1 MINAESGKAQKSR
14 RIIRQ
19 GDEMMGLVDKLLA
32 WAVFGFLALVMIMSL
47 CMIIYY
53 GQMIF
58 SEIRYEKERRM
69 KDINENKA
77 TTSENSG
84 VDDKQ

>member
-1 MINAESGKAQKSR
+1 
-14 RIIRQ
+14 
-19 GDEMMGLVDKLLA
+19 MGLVDKLLA
-32 WAVFGFLALVMIMSL
+32 WAIFGFLELVMIMSL

-69 KDINENKA
+69 QDVNEKAA

-84 VDDKQ
+84 AEDKQ

>member
-1 MINAESGKAQKSR
+1 
-14 RIIRQ
+14 
-19 GDEMMGLVDKLLA
+19 MGLVDKLHA
-32 WAVFGFLALVMIMSL
+32 WAIFGFLALDMIMSL

-69 KDINENKA
+69 KDINEKA
-77 TTSENSG
+77 ATASEKCD
-84 VDDKQ
+84 VDDEK

>member
-1 MINAESGKAQKSR
+1 
-14 RIIRQ
+14 
-19 GDEMMGLVDKLLA
+19 MGLVDKLLA
-32 WAVFGFLALVMIMSL
+32 WAVFGFLALVMILSL

-69 KDINENKA
+69 QNIDEKAA

>member
-1 MINAESGKAQKSR
+1 
-14 RIIRQ
+14 
-19 GDEMMGLVDKLLA
+19 MGLVDKLLA
-32 WAVFGFLALVMIMSL
+32 WAIFGFLALVMIMSL

-69 KDINENKA
+69 KNINEKAA
-77 TTSENSG
+77 TTSEKRNA
-84 VDDKQ
+84 DDE

>member
-1 MINAESGKAQKSR
+1 
-14 RIIRQ
+14 
-19 GDEMMGLVDKLLA
+19 MGLVDKLLA

-69 KDINENKA
+69 KNIDEKTA
-77 TTSENSG
+77 TTSENRS

>member
-1 MINAESGKAQKSR
+1 
-14 RIIRQ
+14 
-19 GDEMMGLVDKLLA
+19 MGLVDKLLA
-32 WAVFGFLALVMIMSL
+32 WAIFGFLALVMIMSL

-69 KDINENKA
+69 KDINNKAA
-77 TTSENSG
+77 TTSEKRD

>member
-1 MINAESGKAQKSR
+1 
-14 RIIRQ
+14 
-19 GDEMMGLVDKLLA
+19 MMGLVDKLLA
-32 WAVFGFLALVMIMSL
+32 WAIFGFLALVMIMSL

-69 KDINENKA
+69 QDINENKA
-77 TTSENSG
+77 TTANKTG

>member
-1 MINAESGKAQKSR
+1 
-14 RIIRQ
+14 
-19 GDEMMGLVDKLLA
+19 MMGLVDKLLA

-69 KDINENKA
+69 KNIDEKAA
-77 TTSENSG
+77 TTSEN
-84 VDDKQ
+84 KRHE

>member
-1 MINAESGKAQKSR
+1 
-14 RIIRQ
+14 
-19 GDEMMGLVDKLLA
+19 MGLVDELLA
-32 WAVFGFLALVMIMSL
+32 WAIFGFLALVMIMSL

-69 KDINENKA
+69 KNINEKA
-77 TTSENSG
+77 ATISENSG
-84 VDDKQ
+84 ADDKQ

>member
-1 MINAESGKAQKSR
+1 
-14 RIIRQ
+14 
-19 GDEMMGLVDKLLA
+19 MMGLVDKLLA
-32 WAVFGFLALVMIMSL
+32 WAIFGFLALVMIMSL

-69 KDINENKA
+69 QDVNENKA
-77 TTSENSG
+77 TTSKNSG

>member
-1 MINAESGKAQKSR
+1 
-14 RIIRQ
+14 
-19 GDEMMGLVDKLLA
+19 MGLVDKLLA

-58 SEIRYEKERRM
+58 SEIRYEKERHM
-69 KDINENKA
+69 QNINEKTA
-77 TTSENSG
+77 TTHENSG
-84 VDDKQ
+84 ADDKQ

>member
-1 MINAESGKAQKSR
+1 
-14 RIIRQ
+14 
-19 GDEMMGLVDKLLA
+19 MGLVDKLLA
-32 WAVFGFLALVMIMSL
+32 WAIFGFLALVMIMSL

-69 KDINENKA
+69 KDINEKAA
-77 TTSENSG
+77 TTSEKCN
-84 VDDKQ
+84 VDDKK

>member
-1 MINAESGKAQKSR
+1 
-14 RIIRQ
+14 
-19 GDEMMGLVDKLLA
+19 MGLVDKLLA
-32 WAVFGFLALVMIMSL
+32 WAIFGFLALVMITSL

-69 KDINENKA
+69 KNINEKAA
-77 TTSENSG
+77 TTSEKRD
-84 VDDKQ
+84 VDDNQ

>member
-1 MINAESGKAQKSR
+1 
-14 RIIRQ
+14 
-19 GDEMMGLVDKLLA
+19 MGLVDKLLA

-69 KDINENKA
+69 KNIDENKA
-77 TTSENSG
+77 TTHENSG
-84 VDDKQ
+84 VDDKR

>member
-1 MINAESGKAQKSR
+1 
-14 RIIRQ
+14 
-19 GDEMMGLVDKLLA
+19 MGLVDKLLA
-32 WAVFGFLALVMIMSL
+32 WAIFGFLALVMIMAL
-47 CMIIYY
+47 CMIVYY

-69 KDINENKA
+69 QNINEKAA

-84 VDDKQ
+84 AEDKQ

>member
-1 MINAESGKAQKSR
+1 
-14 RIIRQ
+14 
-19 GDEMMGLVDKLLA
+19 MMGLVDKLLA
-32 WAVFGFLALVMIMSL
+32 WAIFGFLALVMIMSL

-69 KDINENKA
+69 KNINEKAA

>member
-1 MINAESGKAQKSR
+1 
-14 RIIRQ
+14 
-19 GDEMMGLVDKLLA
+19 MGNI
-32 WAVFGFLALVMIMSL
+32 GFLALTMIMSL

-69 KDINENKA
+69 QNINEKTA
-77 TTSENSG
+77 TASENSG
-84 VDDKQ
+84 ADDKQ

>member
-1 MINAESGKAQKSR
+1 
-14 RIIRQ
+14 
-19 GDEMMGLVDKLLA
+19 MGLVDKLLA
-32 WAVFGFLALVMIMSL
+32 WAIFGFLALVMIMSL

-69 KDINENKA
+69 KDINEKAA
-77 TTSENSG
+77 TTSEN
-84 VDDKQ
+84 KRHE

>member
-1 MINAESGKAQKSR
+1 
-14 RIIRQ
+14 
-19 GDEMMGLVDKLLA
+19 MGLVDKLLA
-32 WAVFGFLALVMIMSL
+32 WAIFGFLALVMIMSL

-69 KDINENKA
+69 QNINEKAA
-77 TTSENSG
+77 TTANKTG